1 MVKSVARLAPL
12 AMLLVLGISLLSATV
27 AAHAARYAGPTILV
41 DLAHGENVRGLCT
54 LFAIVPEAHWV
65 VLVPSEDYKLPE
77 CPVKPAEI
85 LVGDFAKVA
94 DKLKDFDMIIIGQPT
109 RYLSQQE
116 IEVLKQ
122 WFHSIPG
129 RVLWCAGDSDYPAQG
144 GNQEIANHACD
155 ALLAAIGSKLR
166 LDFVSVEDTVSNA
179 GRPYRV
185 VGVVKPDPRYGA
197 EVIAYGASKV
207 LFHGPGA
214 VVWVDAAGKWHKL
227 TESNA
232 PKNIVKIVVTSE
244 NGRIVEHQPRQP
256 GAPGEFGK
264 AHRVGE
270 QGVFVLMAAEV
281 IETGKQLP
289 NIVIVSGESPY
300 GGYQPMVT
308 YRYHGVPLSGPRFVR
323 NVILWALQYPAELG
337 IASKIEETVSS
348 KLVSAV
354 AEEATKSIL
363 ALESKVDS
371 LTKEVSN
378 LIESMNSLSAGL
390 GSIAAAAY
398 ASIGLAVAAIVVA
411 AAAIA
416 LARKK

>member
-1 MVKSVARLAPL
+1 MARLAPL
-12 AMLLVLGISLLSATV
+12 AVLLVLGVSLLSAAV
-27 AAHAARYAGPTILV
+27 AAYAARYAGPTILV
-41 DLAHGENVRGLCT
+41 DLAHGENTRGLCT
-54 LFAIVPEAHWV
+54 LFAVMPEAHWA
-65 VLVPSEDYKLPE
+65 VLVPSKDYKLPS
-77 CPVKPAEI
+77 CPIPPAEV

-122 WFHSIPG
+122 WFQSASGH
-129 RVLWCAGDSDYPAQG
+129 VLWCAGDSDYPAQG

-166 LDFVSVEDTVSNA
+166 LDFVSVEDPTSNA
-179 GRPYRV
+179 GKPYRV
-185 VGVVKPDPRYGA
+185 VGIVKPDPRYGA
-197 EVIAYGASKV
+197 EMIAYGASKV

-214 VVWVDAAGKWHKL
+214 VAWVDSTGKWHKL
-227 TESNA
+227 TEPNT
-232 PKNIVKIVVTSE
+232 PKNLVKIVVTTE
-244 NGRIVEHQPRQP
+244 NGRIVEHQPKQP

-264 AHRVGE
+264 AHHVGE
-270 QGVFVLMAAEV
+270 HGVFVLMAAEV
-281 IETGKQLP
+281 METGGQLP

-337 IASKIEETVSS
+337 MTSKIEEAVSS
-348 KLVSAV
+348 KLGSAV
-354 AEEATKSIL
+354 KAAKEAAKSV
-363 ALESKVDS
+363 ASLENKVDS
-371 LTKEVSN
+371 LAKEVAS
-378 LIESMNSLSAGL
+378 LVKSINSLSAGL
-390 GSIAAAAY
+390 GSVATAAY
-398 ASIGLAVAAIVVA
+398 ASIGLAVAAIVIA